1 MPGLRSSSSSC
12 FLPWRPSVFMFFS
25 EFSDK
30 IYTDTNDLGL
40 ALDTGIA
47 VVPGGL
53 PVMYA
58 SSLKPSVRS
67 VYDVYFDGDG
77 LYLATGQGRQMGI
90 QPSCGRFHGAY

>member
-1 MPGLRSSSSSC
+1 
-12 FLPWRPSVFMFFS
+12 MFFS

-58 SSLKPSVRS
+58 SSIKPSVGS

-77 LYLATGQGRQMGI
+77 LYLATGQGLQMGI
-90 QPSCGRFHGAY
+90 QPSSGRFHGAY